1 MTFNIGK
8 QEAGTIN
15 NVAGDQIISGGQT
28 GVFSNADALTALRAL
43 RAELGASEVSPRAS
57 EAGAIE
63 LDAAEHELKNDAP
76 RPHVVADHLERFTK
90 IATAAGAAVSAGSKL
105 GTSLLALAHW
115 LGPAGAALAALLL

>member
-15 NVAGDQIISGGQT
+15 NVAGDQTINGGQT
-28 GVFSNADALTALRAL
+28 GVLSNADAIAILREL
-43 RAELGASEVSPRAS
+43 RAELGASEVPAPVSA
-57 EAGAIE
+57 AGAIE
-63 LDAAEHELKNDAP
+63 LDAAQHEIENDAP
-76 RPHVVADHLERFTK
+76 RPHVVAEHLERFTK